1 MPAPRVLIGV
11 AASLLV
17 LGLTVAATT
26 VARGEPRPGPA
37 GPPSAIAAPAVGVV
51 VDPYTRA
58 AATCRGL
65 DPVVLVAIH
74 DVETNRDAHG
84 ATSVKGA
91 VGPMQFLPDTWNAY
105 GVDANSDG
113 TADVWN
119 LDDALAG
126 ATRFL
131 CVHGVT
137 SPSNRDA
144 ALFEYNHSH
153 AYVRRVVARIAELHG
168 TRVS

>member
-1 MPAPRVLIGV
+1 MLVGV

-26 VARGEPRPGPA
+26 AARGEPRA
-37 GPPSAIAAPAVGVV
+37 RRSGPPVVVAASPVGVA

-58 AATCRGL
+58 AATCPGL

-91 VGPMQFLPDTWNAY
+91 VGPLQFLPDTWTAY

-131 CVHGVT
+131 CEHGVT
-137 SPSNRDA
+137 SPATRDA

-153 AYVRRVVARIAELHG
+153 AYVRRVVARITELRG
-168 TRVS
+168 AS